1 MRGGGALQR
10 HAPAGAVAMVAT
22 GLLLAL
28 TGLLASGRLASFDE
42 WLLSLVAELHRPQLG
57 VFFRAATWAGSF
69 YLLGP
74 AVLMVMLYLNAQR
87 ERSAALG
94 LGTAF
99 YGAALATFVFKHV
112 LDRERPVPIDAAVG
126 LLPPDPAFPSA
137 HATHAVAL
145 ALCLWWL
152 ARRYRPRQQMPVAL
166 TAGSA
171 ALVVAFSRLYLQVHW
186 ASDVAAGAL
195 VALGW
200 CALVAALA
208 ESRSGAGGG
217 ST

>member
-1 MRGGGALQR
+1 MRGGWALQR
-10 HAPAGAVAMVAT
+10 RTSALAVAMVAAS
-22 GLLLAL
+22 LLLAV
-28 TGLLASGRLASFDE
+28 TGLVAGGRAAGPDQ
-42 WLLSLVAELHRPQLG
+42 WLLARVAELQQPALG
-57 VFFRAATWAGSF
+57 LFFRVATWAGSF

-74 AVLMVMLYLNAQR
+74 AVLMGMLYLNARR
-87 ERSAALG
+87 ERSAALVV
-94 LGTAF
+94 GTGF
-99 YGAALATFVFKHV
+99 YGAALATFVFKRV
-112 LDRERPVPIDAAVG
+112 LDRERPVALDAAVG
-126 LLPPDPAFPSA
+126 VLPPDPAFPSA

-152 ARRYRPRQQMPVAL
+152 ARRYRPRQQMLVAL

-171 ALVVAFSRLYLQVHW
+171 ALVVALSRLYLQVHW
-186 ASDVAAGAL
+186 PSDVAAGAL

-208 ESRSGAGGG
+208 ESRSGSGGR